1 MSGSPIR
8 RAALAVPAL
17 LVVTVL
23 TGCSDGDSPS
33 DAVRKAASA
42 AERATEAWSSATA
55 EAGRRFDEIKG
66 GVDAKDAVRL
76 GTPATGGDGRTT
88 VEVTVRNDSDSAK
101 TFAVQVDFTDK
112 DGGNHLDTVV
122 VTVPDVPAGGSKK
135 ATARSNRDL
144 SGEIGAEVGRAVR
157 Y

>member
-1 MSGSPIR
+1 MSGSPLR

-17 LVVTVL
+17 LLVTVL

-42 AERATEAWSSATA
+42 AGRATEAWSSATA

-66 GVDAKDAVRL
+66 GVDAKDAVKL
-76 GTPATGGDGRTT
+76 GTPSAGGDGRAT

-112 DGGNHLDTVV
+112 GGNRLDAVV
-122 VTVPDVPAGGSKK
+122 VTVPDVPAGGSGKG
-135 ATARSNRDL
+135 TARSNRDL
-144 SGEIGAEVGRAVR
+144 GGEIGAEVGRAVR